1 MPTINLFSKAMLM
14 GSLLIFSSLTMAEPK
29 HDMTVHQHAEH
40 HQMNSSHDVQNCS
53 DQASHSAAQHV
64 KGNHAGHCQNT
75 HQTAQS
81 QAGKTKTLDKKKT
94 DQKANEEKGDAH
106 AHH

>member
-1 MPTINLFSKAMLM
+1 MRTINLFSKVMLM
-14 GSLLIFSSLTMAEPK
+14 GSLLTFSSLAMAELK
-29 HDMTVHQHAEH
+29 QDMTVHQHAEH
-40 HQMNSSHDVQNCS
+40 HQTHSSHDVQNCS